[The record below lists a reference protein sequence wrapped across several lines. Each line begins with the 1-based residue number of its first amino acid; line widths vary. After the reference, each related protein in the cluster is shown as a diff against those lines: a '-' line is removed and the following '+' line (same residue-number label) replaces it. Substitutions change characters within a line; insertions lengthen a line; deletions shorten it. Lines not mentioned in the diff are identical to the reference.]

1 MSAIVIRDLS
11 SQEEYAAAENLQRV
25 TWGMSDLDIIPGHAL
40 HARQH
45 RGAALLGAFDG
56 EQLVGFVFG
65 ILATHDIPGRIDP
78 VAAARLKMY
87 SVIAGVL
94 PAYQAQ
100 DVGYR
105 LKMAQRDFCLRI
117 GVRLVTWTYDPLES
131 LNARFNIGKLGA
143 VCRHYLRHF
152 HGDMSGRNA
161 GLQTDRFDVE
171 WWVTS
176 HRAEARAAR
185 KWHPLRLGALLAGG
199 ALLVNEATFNAA
211 GLPVPPLNTVSR
223 PGNLMLVEIPAD
235 FQAVKAADLDLARRW
250 RAHTRAIFEGLFDGG
265 FLVTDFVAHE
275 DEAGRQRSYYLLTH
289 GDAQS

>member
-11 SQEEYAAAENLQRV
+11 TQEEYAAAEAIQRM

-40 HARQH
+40 HAMQH
-45 RGAALLGAFDG
+45 SGSALLGAFDG
-56 EQLVGFVFG
+56 KELVGFVFG
-65 ILATHDIPGRIDP
+65 ILATHEIPGRIDP

-94 PAYQAQ
+94 PAYQGQ

-152 HGDMSGRNA
+152 HGEMSGRNA

-176 HRAEARAAR
+176 HRAEARATR
-185 KWHPLRLGALLAGG
+185 KWRPLRLEGLLAGG
-199 ALLVNEATFNAA
+199 ALLVNEASFNAA
-211 GLPVPPLNTVSR
+211 GLPVPPLNYISQ
-223 PGNLMLVEIPAD
+223 PSNLMLVEIPAD
-235 FQAVKAADLDLARRW
+235 FQAIKAADLDLARQW
-250 RAHTRAIFEGLFDGG
+250 RAHTRAIFEGMFDSG
-265 FLVTDFVAHE
+265 FLVTDFVARE
-275 DEAGRQRSYYLLTH
+275 DEAGRPRSYYLLTH
-289 GDAQS
+289 GDA